1 MTSIGC
7 QAYSP
12 YGYGQYPGGFNSR
25 AYQQPGMYGAPGMAP
40 GTMVVPPG
48 SGYPGAYPGGIQA
61 APPYNPGPGY
71 NSGPVTPATPYPTG
85 PTGPTGGGNQGADTS
100 TDPLG
105 QSGSFPR
112 SSSTRPQIPADGKL
126 VPYYSDPDTSTQ
138 PRRVPAVTP
147 TDIGDPA
154 DFKGTI
160 NGAEKATQRLKG
172 IETESAKPPGV
183 SLIESEADAIQ
194 FAPPA
199 DRSAANGIQTVEHT
213 QAAGGPQNLS
223 PYGRAPNGQD
233 WFRGLVDYDEQENTW
248 YLIYNPEPG
257 AEDRQGGTITLIE
270 HPNLKLVRGDD
281 VVLVEGR
288 FDPTQ
293 SDQHGHAKYRVNV
306 VRRLIP

>member
-7 QAYSP
+7 QTYSP
-12 YGYGQYPGGFNSR
+12 YGYGQYPGGYNSR
-25 AYQQPGMYGAPGMAP
+25 MYQQPGVYGAPGMAP
-40 GTMVVPPG
+40 GTMVVPPN

-61 APPYNPGPGY
+61 APPYNPGAGY
-71 NSGPVTPATPYPTG
+71 NSAPVTPATPYPTG
-85 PTGPTGGGNQGADTS
+85 SNGGINQGVDTS
-100 TDPLG
+100 TSPLG
-105 QSGSFPR
+105 SSESFPG
-112 SSSTRPQIPADGKL
+112 SSSTRPQMPSDGRL
-126 VPYYSDPDTSTQ
+126 VPNYPDPDTSTQ
-138 PRRVPAVTP
+138 PRRAPAVTP
-147 TDIGDPA
+147 MDVGDPA

-160 NGAEKATQRLKG
+160 NGAEESKLRLKG
-172 IETESAKPPGV
+172 IENEATKPIRPPGV
-183 SLIESEADAIQ
+183 SLIETNADNIQ

-199 DRSAANGIQTVEHT
+199 EGTAKNGIQTVDHT
-213 QAAGGPQNLS
+213 QEAGGPRNLS

-248 YLIYNPEPG
+248 YLIYNPEPA

-293 SDQHGHAKYRVNV
+293 TDQHGHAKYRIDV